1 MPMCKGIELGDI
13 SGDIG
18 DVFCKKVVFFLAKS
32 LKILYLCMYFENI
45 NKQPN
50 NGRKETE
57 I

>member
-13 SGDIG
+13 CGDIG